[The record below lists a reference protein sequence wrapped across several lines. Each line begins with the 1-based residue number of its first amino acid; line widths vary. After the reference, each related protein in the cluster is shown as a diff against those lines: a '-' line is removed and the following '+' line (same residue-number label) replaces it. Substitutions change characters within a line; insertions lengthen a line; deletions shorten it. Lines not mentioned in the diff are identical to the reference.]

1 VHTLERRVAPDL
13 VAQMAGVRRH
23 LEERERE
30 EHLRLK
36 HIVTRSHQ

>member
-1 VHTLERRVAPDL
+1 MIG
-13 VAQMAGVRRH
+13 QMGSVRRT

-36 HIVTRSHQ
+36 HLSRRKGR